1 MRKWGTLVA
10 LVLVAS
16 CDAGSLQ
23 KATSTPLPDVSA
35 SELEGGAG
43 DPQAAGDAEEAST
56 DATITA
62 IHDAAS
68 SSTDSAGDASAL
80 GSLHPDAAPGVSLDA
95 TDLDAPGPNPGP
107 IGCGVDA
114 AEAGFCPLPSS
125 WCADRRWLTF
135 YDNAQCISALC
146 TWEKRYVD
154 CGSIGCFFGQCQPP
168 ITAHAAP

>member
-1 MRKWGTLVA
+1 MRKGGTLVA

-16 CDAGSLQ
+16 CDTGSLQ

-35 SELEGGAG
+35 PELEAGPG
-43 DPQAAGDAEEAST
+43 DPQAAGDAESAST

-68 SSTDSAGDASAL
+68 SSADSAGDASSL

-95 TDLDAPGPNPGP
+95 TDLDAPGPEPGP

-135 YDNAQCISALC
+135 YDNAQCISAVC

-168 ITAHAAP
+168 LTAQAAP